1 MIARESP
8 ARLESRRT
16 DALVGETRCT
26 VLDNGLRVV
35 TDPVAGLQSASI
47 GLWVDTGS
55 RYETPAES
63 GISHMLEHMLFKG
76 TARRSAR
83 AIAEEIEDVG
93 GHMNAFTTRD
103 HTSFY
108 AKVLSAD
115 IPLAVD
121 MLADIAQ
128 HSTFA
133 EHELTREREVIL
145 QEIGQVEDTPDD
157 IVFDRLQETAFPDQP
172 LGWSILGTAERVASI
187 TRDQLV
193 DYWAR
198 QYRGGNIVL
207 TAAGDVDHAQIVDL
221 AAGAFAAL
229 PSGPAGVCPPASYRG
244 GDSRDPRSA
253 EQLHITLGLPGVA
266 FGDDDYYA
274 LQVFSTMLGGSMS
287 SRLFQEVRE
296 TRGLAY
302 SIFSSASSHAD
313 TGLLSIYAG
322 TSPEAA
328 GTLVEVIAGELGRM
342 TDGGTLSEPEIAR
355 ARAQLKAG
363 LLMSL
368 ESTSARIEQI
378 GRQMLVF
385 GRLLSVEE
393 MVSAVDA
400 VDAEAVARVCRR
412 VLGDGPVSL
421 ASVGRPGTLP
431 APDRLHSLFA

>member
-1 MIARESP
+1 MTPTQSP
-8 ARLESRRT
+8 GRLERRRT
-16 DALVGETRCT
+16 DSLAGETCCT

-35 TDPVAGLQSASI
+35 TDPVSGLQSASI

-83 AIAEEIEDVG
+83 ALAEEIEDVG

-121 MLADIAQ
+121 VLADIVQ

-133 EHELTREREVIL
+133 EDELSREREVIL

-157 IVFDRLQETAFPDQP
+157 IVFDRLQETAFPGQP
-172 LGWSILGTAERVASI
+172 LGWSILGTAERVAAI
-187 TRDQLV
+187 TRDQLI
-193 DYWAR
+193 DYWRR
-198 QYRGGNIVL
+198 QYCGSNIVL
-207 TAAGDVDHAQIVDL
+207 TAAGDVDHARIVDM
-221 AAGAFAAL
+221 AAEAFAEL
-229 PSGPAGVCPPASYRG
+229 PAGQRGACPPASYRG
-244 GDSRDPRSA
+244 GDNRDTRSA
-253 EQLHITLGLPGVA
+253 EQLHVTLGLPGVA
-266 FGDDDYYA
+266 YGDDDYYA

-302 SIFSSASSHAD
+302 SIFSAASSHAD

-322 TSPEAA
+322 TSPDAA
-328 GTLVEVIAGELGRM
+328 GTLVEVIAGEMGRM
-342 TDGGTLSEPEIAR
+342 TDSSALTEPEIAR
-355 ARAQLKAG
+355 ARSQLKAG

-368 ESTSARIEQI
+368 ESTSARIEQV
-378 GRQMLVF
+378 GRQILVF

-393 MVSAVDA
+393 MVAAVDA

-412 VLGDGPVSL
+412 VLSDGPVSL

-431 APDRLHSLFA
+431 EPDRLNALFG